1 MHWDNF
7 LQDLGP
13 EAFSQKLKK
22 RKIKE
27 HKNFSIHIKFHQKDN
42 FLIPKPFQLSC

>member
-7 LQDLGP
+7 LQDHGP
-13 EAFSQKLKK
+13 EAFSQVLEK

-27 HKNFSIHIKFHQKDN
+27 HKKLSISHTYHQKDN
-42 FLIPKPFQLSC
+42 FLILKPFQLSC